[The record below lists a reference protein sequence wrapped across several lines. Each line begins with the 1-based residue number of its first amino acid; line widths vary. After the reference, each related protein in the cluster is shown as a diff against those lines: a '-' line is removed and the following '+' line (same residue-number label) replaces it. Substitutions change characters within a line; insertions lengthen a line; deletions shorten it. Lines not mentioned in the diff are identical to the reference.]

1 MGIYPLK
8 NDPKVPSYF
17 SNALQ
22 KNFFQTKIIIKYIHR
37 VIVPE
42 DYGRE
47 EDTSNW

>member
-22 KNFFQTKIIIKYIHR
+22 KNIFLDKGKYKIY
-37 VIVPE
+37 
-42 DYGRE
+42 
-47 EDTSNW
+47 S